1 MWIRI
6 FFKFQVKLVG
16 HLFVICAWKM
26 VNGYIRIQRKH
37 VNRHGNES
45 WVMRQPNQHLRDCL
59 YFVDRHLRAIH
70 MAPQT
75 ALPCHAT
82 CHPSFTYPINKSSKT
97 SFNIKIYYTYSIYKD
112 GTLIIFLVQN
122 INKNFSINNINI
134 IRFKTMLIYKNPN

>member
-1 MWIRI
+1 MGTCLWYVHRKWWMGTYVYRENMWTDMEMS
-6 FFKFQVKLVG
+6 
-16 HLFVICAWKM
+16 H
-26 VNGYIRIQRKH
+26 
-37 VNRHGNES
+37 ES
-45 WVMRQPNQHLRDCL
+45 WVMRQPNQQHLRDCL

-112 GTLIIFLVQN
+112 GTIIIFLVQN